1 MLTTALTVL
10 VWILAIGAGLGLVI
24 WIVAMLAVLFS
35 TK

>member
-10 VWILAIGAGLGLVI
+10 VWILAISAGLALAI
-24 WIVAMLAVLFS
+24 WIVALLAVLFS